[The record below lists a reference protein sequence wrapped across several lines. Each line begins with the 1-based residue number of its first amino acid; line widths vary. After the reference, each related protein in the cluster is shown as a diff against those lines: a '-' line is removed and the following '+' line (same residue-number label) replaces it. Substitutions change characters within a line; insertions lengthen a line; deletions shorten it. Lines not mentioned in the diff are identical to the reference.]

1 MGRTIVR
8 ECTFLARNVVVAES
22 DNGEQIVTGE
32 FSLTELKLAISQF
45 QPKPA
50 RA

>member
-1 MGRTIVR
+1 MNDWQ
-8 ECTFLARNVVVAES
+8 ECTFLARKVVVTDC

-32 FSLTELKLAISQF
+32 FSLTELKLTVSQY

-50 RA
+50 RS